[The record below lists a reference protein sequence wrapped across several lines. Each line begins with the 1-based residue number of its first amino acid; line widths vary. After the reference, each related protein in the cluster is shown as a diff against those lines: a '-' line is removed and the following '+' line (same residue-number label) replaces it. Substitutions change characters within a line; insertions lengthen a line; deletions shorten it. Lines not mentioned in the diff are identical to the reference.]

1 MIALKIIGIAL
12 AVIVLLIALIL
23 ALRIKVMIGY
33 SPENK
38 FRFRIKI
45 LCFTFGGKKKN
56 KQDKKPSRFSQWI
69 KKKLGTEPPEDDEET
84 DKQKKSISD
93 KVTKIVT
100 FITVFIDEF
109 KWLFTKMRLDKL
121 RILAV
126 CSGGDASDAAM
137 DYGLVCATVYP
148 LVAYVTGN
156 INTKNNAEEVQI
168 GCDFDG
174 NGYFEFDI
182 HISIRT
188 IHLLRAAMRA
198 LSDLADVAESYNTEE
213 AKQ

>member
-1 MIALKIIGIAL
+1 MIVLKIIGIVL

-23 ALRIKVMIGY
+23 ALRVKVMIGY

-45 LCFTFGGKKKN
+45 LCFTFGGKKK
-56 KQDKKPSRFSQWI
+56 KKKDKKPSRVSLWI
-69 KKKLGTEPPEDDEET
+69 KKKLGTEPPEESEE

-93 KVTKIVT
+93 KVTKVVT
-100 FITVFIDEF
+100 FVTIFVDEF
-109 KWLFTKMRLDKL
+109 KWLFSKMRLDKL
-121 RILAV
+121 KIFAV

-148 LVAYVTGN
+148 LIAYITGN
-156 INTKNNAEEVQI
+156 VNTKKNAEEVQI

-188 IHLLRAAMRA
+188 IHLLRAAIRA
-198 LSDLADVAESYNTEE
+198 LGDLADVAESYNTEE